1 MSDNGNYPNT
11 KITERRARGLGS
23 GPILVIAVLF
33 VAATGL
39 AWYFTWFGRTLSDVE
54 ISQYLADEKHPRH
67 VQHALSQV
75 QQRMSNSDPSA
86 KQWYPVLLK
95 LSDSPETEFR
105 LTVAWLMGYD
115 NHVNEFHETLL
126 KLLRDPEPI
135 VRRNAAL
142 ALVTFNDKSGRE
154 ELLSILKP
162 YAVQATHDGIIA
174 STLHEG
180 SQVAR
185 GTLLG
190 RIQQTDGVLSE
201 IRSPLLGRI
210 NQIQKKN
217 GEHVAVGEEI
227 MSLNSDEGSIWEA
240 LRGLAFV
247 GQPEDVDLIRS
258 FAADDK
264 PMSDNTRKQATLTAG
279 AISSRANQTNNS
291 TKQ

>member
-1 MSDNGNYPNT
+1 MFDNGNYPNT